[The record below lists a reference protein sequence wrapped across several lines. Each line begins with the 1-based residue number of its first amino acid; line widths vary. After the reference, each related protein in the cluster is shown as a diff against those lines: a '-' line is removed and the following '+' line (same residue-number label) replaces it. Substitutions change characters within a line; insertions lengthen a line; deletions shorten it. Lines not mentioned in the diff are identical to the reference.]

1 MHIISIKRLRAF
13 WAIYED
19 AEGPLR
25 VWHGIASKAQWG
37 SIAKIRRS
45 YPHADFVTP
54 NHTVFNIEGNTYRLI
69 VKIEYRSR
77 IIFIKT
83 VLTHVQYDKGLWK

>member
-1 MHIISIKRLRAF
+1 MKTRKGHFAFGTASLRKRNGAQLQKFDGHIRMRI
-13 WAIYED
+13 
-19 AEGPLR
+19 
-25 VWHGIASKAQWG
+25 
-37 SIAKIRRS
+37 
-45 YPHADFVTP
+45 FVTP

-77 IIFIKT
+77 IIFINT

>member
-1 MHIISIKRLRAF
+1 MHIISIKRLREF

-25 VWHGIASKAQWG
+25 VWQSIASKAQWG
-37 SIAKIRRS
+37 SIAEIRLS

-54 NHTVFNIEGNTYRLI
+54 NHTVFNIKGNTYRLI

-77 IIFIKT
+77 IIFINT
-83 VLTHVQYDKGLWK
+83 VLTHAQYDKGLWK